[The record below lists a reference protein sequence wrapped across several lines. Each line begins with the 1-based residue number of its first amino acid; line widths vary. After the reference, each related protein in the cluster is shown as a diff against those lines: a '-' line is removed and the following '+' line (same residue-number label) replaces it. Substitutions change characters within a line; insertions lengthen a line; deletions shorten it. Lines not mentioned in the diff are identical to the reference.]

1 MSIISLPDRLFE
13 ILGENA
19 RPAPLR
25 WLAREA
31 QAPEGAVLAA
41 LKADDRFL
49 GLPEGLWTTRRFGA
63 TVAGLIAMR
72 LKDQVFGPRDL
83 RITLGVGRKEVIP
96 LLDWLQA
103 KRWVERVE
111 GGCRWIGPDDPTP
124 APEEI
129 SEEMPESPLQEQGE

>member
-1 MSIISLPDRLFE
+1 MAIISLPDRLFE

-19 RPAPLR
+19 RPAPVR

-41 LKADDRFL
+41 LKADERFL

-63 TVAGLIAMR
+63 TVAGLIALR
-72 LKDQVFGPRDL
+72 LKDQIFGPRDL

-103 KRWVERVE
+103 KKWVERVE
-111 GGCRWIGPDDPTP
+111 GGCRWIGPDNPLDG
-124 APEEI
+124 
-129 SEEMPESPLQEQGE
+129 SEEASEQAPKEAKE